1 MGDPIRIIRAVQTA
15 MMLPSQWDLWD
26 TNDNYYYAR
35 FEEGHGT
42 LRQYQDD
49 DWVGAPWK
57 TDIDET
63 QPGWAAAANTKF
75 ICTVATFDTDEW
87 DMFIPLQD
95 FAVLIGIELTPDC
108 YSIGVGDH
116 LRDELIKN
124 GMVMFLEMGGNEPD
138 QNEVP

>member
-1 MGDPIRIIRAVQTA
+1 MGEPIRIVRAVQTA
-15 MMLPSQWDLWD
+15 MMLPTQWDLWD
-26 TNDNYYYAR
+26 TDDNYYYAR

-57 TDIDET
+57 KVDET
-63 QPGWAAAANTKF
+63 QPGWGITANTKF

-95 FAVLIGIELTPDC
+95 FAALSGIELDPQV
-108 YSIGVGDH
+108 YEAGFGDH
-116 LRDELIKN
+116 VRDELIKD
-124 GMVMFLEMGGNEPD
+124 GMMLFLESG
-138 QNEVP
+138 